1 MILCLFT
8 PIGDAMLESGDTCT
22 SVSVDKEEWLEL
34 HKRFLFL
41 QPPHK
46 YVQTEAGEYSNTS
59 LVTLHLQ
66 L

>member
-1 MILCLFT
+1 
-8 PIGDAMLESGDTCT
+8 MLESGDTCT